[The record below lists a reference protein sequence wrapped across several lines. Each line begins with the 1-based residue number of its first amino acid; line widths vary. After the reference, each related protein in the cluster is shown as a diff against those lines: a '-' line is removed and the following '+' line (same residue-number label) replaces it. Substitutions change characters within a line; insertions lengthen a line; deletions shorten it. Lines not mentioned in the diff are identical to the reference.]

1 MKNNIQNAG
10 SEEMSAR
17 FPRSESGFTLI
28 ELIVVMVILG
38 ILAATAAPK
47 FVDLQKDARIAYL
60 NGLKGSIASA
70 NQMLHAY
77 AAVHGMTGMD
87 LKESGDNFAESAVYF
102 DGGRIKKV
110 DPNDKEL
117 SKEPHLV
124 FLNYGY
130 IAITRFATRNS
141 SLVHVISRD
150 SIDSTKYGFSKS
162 VENVNITKDSELK
175 TKKCDPSDSR
185 VDICYVSYS
194 SGTKMRTDAYIVLKG
209 FTASECSLHYHA
221 AVKDEKTGA
230 ITPPV
235 VSLITGGC

>member
-28 ELIVVMVILG
+28 ELIAVMVILG

-47 FVDLQKDARIAYL
+47 FVDLQRDARIAYL
-60 NGLKGSIASA
+60 NGLKGAIASA

-77 AAVHGMTGMD
+77 AVVHGMDSMD
-87 LKESGDNFAESAVYF
+87 LYESSNEYWKSAVVF
-102 DGGRIKKV
+102 DGGRIKKA
-110 DPNDKEL
+110 DPNDKN
-117 SKEPHLV
+117 EPHLV

-130 IAITRFATRNS
+130 VAITFRTDRNS

-162 VENVNITKDSELK
+162 VENFNIGVDGDT
-175 TKKCDPSDSR
+175 CNPSDSR
-185 VDICYVSYS
+185 VDICYFSYK
-194 SGTKMRTDAYIVLKG
+194 SGNKQRTDAYIVPKG
-209 FTASECSLHYHA
+209 FTFSECSLHYHA
-221 AVKDEKTGA
+221 AEKDQKTGA